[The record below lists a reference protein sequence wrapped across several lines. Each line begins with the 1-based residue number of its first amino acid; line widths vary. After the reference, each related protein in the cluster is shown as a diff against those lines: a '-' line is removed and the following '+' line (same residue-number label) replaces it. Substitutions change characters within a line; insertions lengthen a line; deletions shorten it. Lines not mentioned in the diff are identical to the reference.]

1 MTTDDQGRVI
11 VFDLDDTLYPE
22 ITFVRSGLGA
32 VASVIESSG
41 QATKEAALQVLE
53 EALERGGRGR
63 VFDTAIEELRLK
75 NLSVRSLV
83 SVYRSHRPQIS
94 LDRASIPTLRL
105 ANDLSRGD
113 VYLVTDG
120 NRLVQRRKV
129 AALEL
134 ESHFRKI
141 YYTRDY
147 GLAAE
152 KPSCE
157 VFERIQKLSG
167 KSISNFTIVGD
178 DPTKDFECV
187 LSHGGQAIR
196 IRRGR
201 LSGHDSFDRLQ
212 AQHQVAEI
220 SEVQDK
226 LRDIFI
232 SETAS

>member
-1 MTTDDQGRVI
+1 MNKDDQGRVI

-22 ITFVRSGLGA
+22 ITFVRSGLRA
-32 VASVIESSG
+32 VASVLESSG
-41 QATKEAALQVLE
+41 QATKEEALQVLE
-53 EALERGGRGR
+53 ETLERDGRGR
-63 VFDTAIEELRLK
+63 VFDTAIKELRLR
-75 NLSVRSLV
+75 NVSVRSLV
-83 SVYRSHRPQIS
+83 SVYRGHSPQIS
-94 LDRASIPTLRL
+94 LDRESIQTLRL
-105 ANDLSRGD
+105 ANELSRGD

-134 ESHFRKI
+134 ESYFRKI
-141 YYTRDY
+141 FYTRDY

-152 KPSCE
+152 KPSCA
-157 VFERIQKLSG
+157 VFERIQKLSS
-167 KSISNFTIVGD
+167 KPISNFTFVGD

-201 LSGHDSFDRLQ
+201 LSGHHSFDRLQ
-212 AQHQVAEI
+212 AQHQVTEI

-226 LRDIFI
+226 LRGIFN